1 MSFFYFLF
9 EIDLTSGY
17 IKEIVAQRSGD
28 LQIENFMRPSAR
40 LLIYAMWPPEAHE
53 FDIPAAK
60 CLLKDTSELAVFS
73 HIIPFLLTSKH
84 VSCKYHVKKSLE
96 AYNSIEIQTS
106 TECIN
111 RRCFN
116 PAVLK
121 RGEGAHF

>member
-40 LLIYAMWPPEAHE
+40 LLICAMWPPEAHE
-53 FDIPAAK
+53 FGTPAAK
-60 CLLKDTSELAVFS
+60 CLPKDTTSELAVFS

-84 VSCKYHVKKSLE
+84 VSCEYHVKKSLE
-96 AYNSIEIQTS
+96 AYNSVEIQTF
-106 TECIN
+106 N
-111 RRCFN
+111 RM
-116 PAVLK
+116 
-121 RGEGAHF
+121 H